1 MELKLRLI
9 TFEDSLAL
17 LLKEAQKGPLSIR
30 TFLTALSGRGKMLL
44 LIVLCLPFGQVPVIA
59 LPFGLVIG
67 YLGMRIAFSSSHIW
81 LPKKLLEKKIPS
93 FVLERM
99 LSQVLRLLNT
109 MKRWTH
115 PRYVWITKHP
125 IMHKLNGIMIALV
138 GISLAISPS
147 IPFSSLI
154 AFIAI
159 FFIAIGLLN
168 DDAVYII
175 LGYFFAIFYFFGIL
189 GILTFF
195 PLSKV
200 IELFKSSF

>member
-1 MELKLRLI
+1 MKLKPRFI
-9 TFEDSLAL
+9 TFEDSLAF
-17 LLKEAQKGPLSIR
+17 LLKETKKGPLSLR
-30 TFLTALSGRGKMLL
+30 TFLTVLSGRGKMLL
-44 LIVLCLPFGQVPVIA
+44 LIVLCLPFGQIPIIA
-59 LPFGLVIG
+59 IPFGLAIG

-81 LPKKLLEKKIPS
+81 LPRKILEKKIPS
-93 FVLERM
+93 FVLEKT

-115 PRYVWITKHP
+115 PRHVWITNHP

-138 GISLAISPS
+138 GISIAISPS

-154 AFIAI
+154 ASIAI

-168 DDAVYII
+168 DDAVYIV
-175 LGYFFAIFYFFGIL
+175 LGYFFAIFYFFGVL

-200 IELFKSSF
+200 VELLKSSF